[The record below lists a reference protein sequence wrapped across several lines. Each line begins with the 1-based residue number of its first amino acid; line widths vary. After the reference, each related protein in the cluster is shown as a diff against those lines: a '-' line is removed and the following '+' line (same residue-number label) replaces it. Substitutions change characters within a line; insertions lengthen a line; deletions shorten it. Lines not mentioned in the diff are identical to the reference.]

1 MLRAVL
7 GSVLLQTLVFLPL
20 SLSSAYADFDR
31 GLEHYQAGNATAAA
45 EEWKVDAENGNV
57 IAAFLIGHMY
67 KSGNGLTKSDR
78 LAFPYFLQAAQR
90 GHSDAQIQTALYYY
104 NGDEEAEI
112 DQNYLE
118 AIKWFDKAALQF
130 SGEAQYYLG
139 VMHREGQGVA
149 RDRAEG
155 LRWLSL
161 SANKF
166 YVPTYLLLA
175 KIYAKGDGVVEEPIK
190 AAMYMD
196 LAQRYSDTSNRAETS
211 EVFDATKRYIN
222 AEQRAEGRLQ
232 AQLWINANDKR

>member
-1 MLRAVL
+1 MLRTIVNTAFI
-7 GSVLLQTLVFLPL
+7 FLPV
-20 SLSSAYADFDR
+20 SLGAAFADFDR
-31 GLEHYQAGNATAAA
+31 GLEMYQSGNPAAAA

-104 NGDEEAEI
+104 NGDEEAGI

-166 YVPTYLLLA
+166 YVPTFLLLA
-175 KIYAKGDGVVEEPIK
+175 EIYAKGDGVVEEPIK
-190 AAMYMD
+190 AAMYLD
-196 LAQRYSDTSNRAETS
+196 LAQQYSDTSNREATS
-211 EVFDATKRYIN
+211 EVFDATKRYIS

-232 AQLWINANDKR
+232 AELGINANEKRGL